1 MSWRNMMRLHQIMV
15 LTALAALAGCQ
26 PDFGQP
32 LSLVTGTRILA
43 VRGQPAE
50 AAPGAL
56 VSFDVLAAS
65 PDGTIAAPP
74 LSWALCDQ
82 PKPLTDNNVVA
93 DACLGALPPIGA
105 PAPTT
110 ITLVPDDACRL
121 FGPDTPPSTPGQP
134 ALRPRDPDATGGY
147 YQPIRATWT
156 GTVAF
161 GLERLRCNL
170 AGASL
175 AIAEEFQMRYTSNQ
189 NPQLTP
195 LVAADEGQ
203 PVALDALPA
212 GRKIT
217 FTVGWTAASPESYP
231 VLDPASQTLVDHREA
246 MRVSWF
252 ATSGAFAEERT
263 GRDETDPAL
272 TTSDD
277 WTAPAN
283 PGPAHLWVVL
293 RDSRGGV
300 DFASYQ
306 LTVK

>member
-1 MSWRNMMRLHQIMV
+1 MMHVHQI
-15 LTALAALAGCQ
+15 LSAIALLGLGGCQ

-32 LSLVTGTRILA
+32 LSLVTATRILA

-56 VSFDVLAAS
+56 VSFDVLTAS
-65 PDGTIAAPP
+65 PDGTVAAPP

-82 PKPLTDNNVVA
+82 PKPLTDNNVVS
-93 DACLGALPPIGA
+93 DACLGALTPIGP

-110 ITLVPDDACRL
+110 ITLVPADACRL
-121 FGPDTPPSTPGQP
+121 FGPDTPPATPGEP

-147 YQPIRATWT
+147 YQPIRASLND
-156 GTVAF
+156 TVAF

-175 AIAEEFQMRYTSNQ
+175 AIAQEFQMRYTANQ

-195 LVAADEGQ
+195 LIAADEGQ
-203 PVALDALPA
+203 PIALDALPA

-217 FTVGWTAASPESYP
+217 FTVGWTADSPETFP

-252 ATSGAFAEERT
+252 ASAGAFADERT
-263 GRDETDPAL
+263 GSDENDPAL
-272 TTSDD
+272 TTSDE
-277 WTAPAN
+277 WTAPAE

-300 DFASYQ
+300 AFAGYE
-306 LTVK
+306 LTVR